1 MKIKLLFFVTKP
13 YSISIITPIE
23 DFCKTQSNIQTAW
36 FIVGDTEQKKI
47 KSEVLESTKEVIKF
61 DPDAII
67 VPGNVVPDFWPGIK
81 VQIFHGLCE
90 EKKGH
95 YDITGFFDLYCTP
108 GPAMTD
114 RFTNL
119 QKKYGTFLVQETGW
133 PKLDEMSQILT
144 LDESKSILGLDLAK
158 KTILYAP
165 TFSPKYTSAMDL
177 YQEILNMQGNSWQWI
192 IKFHD
197 LESKNI
203 IQQYESL
210 SSGNFIIVN
219 DSNIHPFM
227 LASDILLT
235 DTSSV
240 AYEYLMLDRPLVT
253 YRGIARLEKGIN
265 IILPDNLLGALTRSI
280 EDPDEFKDSRK
291 SYLADLHPYQ
301 DGLSSKRVIDA
312 IENTL
317 EAGDV
322 NNLKKKPR
330 NWFRKKLIRKIVPE

>member
-1 MKIKLLFFVTKP
+1 MRILFFITKP
-13 YSISIITPIE
+13 FSVSIIQPLEFYCNNNNIE
-23 DFCKTQSNIQTAW
+23 NVWFKAGSAKSLDLKRKFIETTA
-36 FIVGDTEQKKI
+36 D
-47 KSEVLESTKEVIKF
+47 VIDF
-61 DPDAII
+61 DPDAVI
-67 VPGNVVPDFWPGIK
+67 VPGNVVPDFWPGLK
-81 VQIFHGLCE
+81 VQIFHGLGE

-144 LDESKSILGLDLAK
+144 LNESKSILGLDPAK

-177 YQEILNMQGNSWQWI
+177 YPEILQMQDNDWQWV

-197 LESKNI
+197 LENQNI
-203 IQQYESL
+203 IQLYESL

-219 DSNIHPFM
+219 DSNIHSYM
-227 LASDILLT
+227 LASDVLLT

-253 YRGIARLEKGIN
+253 YRGTVRLEKGIN
-265 IILPDNLLGALTRSI
+265 IILPDDLLGALTRSI

-317 EAGDV
+317 ETGGV